1 LREVGVHQLLS
12 RRGAEE
18 LPNWKPFWMLFRI
31 WPPNPLGHE
40 KHAGRKA
47 VREAFG
53 LDKPT
58 QGDKPEPRRI
68 RDLSTKN
75 MDVCSGAFQWIKD
88 YLEPSDTQH
97 FHLFLMGCEVGEE
110 EKSITL

>member
-1 LREVGVHQLLS
+1 MGLDTIGIGRPS
-12 RRGAEE
+12 
-18 LPNWKPFWMLFRI
+18 LF
-31 WPPNPLGHE
+31 E